1 MHVTDHVTAQR
12 SFNVETRGQGNISLD
27 DNINALQDLSMKTET
42 GNITVG
48 KTITARRGSVAMTT
62 GIGNITVG
70 EDVYAGEDVNMT
82 VGKGNIS
89 IEKTVTAEQGN
100 LDIRTKGGKNII
112 IAQHGEIDSGQDATL
127 IATNGDL
134 FVTDSVKAKRNVY
147 AITQGTGNVVLDDK
161 LTINGS
167 LVAETNTGDI
177 HLVGDANI
185 GRDLRLKTEVG
196 DISLDNVNAQG
207 DVNISI
213 TDSGSVKGN
222 NIISGGTTRVELT
235 NGDLFLNLAEGKAV
249 LLKMENNTE
258 ASKVNQV
265 LAEARGGT
273 SPDVTLTGNFI
284 QIGSMAAKGGTSV
297 FELSAMG
304 AGNQKL
310 IAGNFYIGSLRSSNG
325 THSRISDPIMAM
337 SMWMKETWL
346 WMMC

>member
-1 MHVTDHVTAQR
+1 MCKIEVY
-12 SFNVETRGQGNISLD
+12 
-27 DNINALQDLSMKTET
+27 
-42 GNITVG
+42 G
-48 KTITARRGSVAMTT
+48 KTYTKNGSITLAAANAEYVS
-62 GIGNITVG
+62 G
-70 EDVYAGEDVNMT
+70 E
-82 VGKGNIS
+82 
-89 IEKTVTAEQGN
+89 
-100 LDIRTKGGKNII
+100 GGKNII

-273 SPDVTLTGNFI
+273 SPDVTLTGNFM

-325 THSRISDPIMAM
+325 THSRISGPIMAM